1 MNHNIK
7 LPASFAPLTDAEK
20 QNANGGF
27 ALTAPVAVLGAAVAA
42 VGALG
47 VNMFRWATGKSD
59 SNFIQSSINA
69 GKNFIDGSVNVGRN
83 FLHKLMGIS
92 LL

>member
-1 MNHNIK
+1 MNNNIK
-7 LPASFAPLTDAEK
+7 LPASFTQLTDAEK
-20 QNANGGF
+20 RSTNGGF
-27 ALTAPVAVLGAAVAA
+27 AEAAPVIALGAAVVA

-47 VNMFRWATGKSD
+47 VNMFNWFTGKSD

-69 GKNFIDGSVNVGRN
+69 GKNFIDGSVNAGRN
-83 FLHKLMGIS
+83 FLNKLLGIS

>member
-7 LPASFAPLTDAEK
+7 LPASFTPLTDTEK
-20 QNANGGF
+20 RSANGGF
-27 ALTAPVAVLGAAVAA
+27 AAAAPVVALGAAVVA

-59 SNFIQSSINA
+59 TNFIQSSINA
-69 GKNFIDGSVNVGRN
+69 GQNFIDGSVAAGCD
-83 FLHKLMGIS
+83 FLHKLLGIS